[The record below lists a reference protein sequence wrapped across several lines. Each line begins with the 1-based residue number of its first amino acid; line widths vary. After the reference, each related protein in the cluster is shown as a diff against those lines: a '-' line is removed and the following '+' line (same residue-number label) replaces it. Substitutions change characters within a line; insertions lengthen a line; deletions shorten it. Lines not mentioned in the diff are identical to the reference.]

1 MKKLISVFVL
11 AVMAASVLLAVA
23 GCSENSGMQ
32 QNSDSSALLAE
43 IEDLKDRVEDLENK
57 NNVFWTDKAEYSET
71 ETMTVYFKDTA
82 VFKIRLNFDTS
93 HGFAVRMSSEY
104 FNYFAY
110 VTSLVSDINAVSVLG
125 TSYITCET
133 ASCLSNPNDSVTVCY
148 KGKETSANGNFRIQ
162 EGMQNAASYD
172 FVICV
177 PGTAFELARFVNV
190 GVYKTA

>member
-1 MKKLISVFVL
+1 MKKAVI
-11 AVMAASVLLAVA
+11 AVMVVIMTLTAAFMVS
-23 GCSENSGMQ
+23 GCTDEAMQ
-32 QNSDSSALLAE
+32 IQIDSLM
-43 IEDLKDRVEDLENK
+43 DRVEDLENK
-57 NNVFWTDKAEYSET
+57 NNVFWTDKTEYAET
-71 ETMTVYFKDTA
+71 ETMTV
-82 VFKIRLNFDTS
+82 RLNFNTI
-93 HGFAVRMSSEY
+93 FNTAFEMNNLY

-177 PGTAFELARFVNV
+177 PGTAFELARFADVTV
-190 GVYKTA
+190 ET

>member
-1 MKKLISVFVL
+1 MKKAVI
-11 AVMAASVLLAVA
+11 AVMVVIMTLTAAFMVS
-23 GCSENSGMQ
+23 GCTDEAMQ
-32 QNSDSSALLAE
+32 TQIDSLM
-43 IEDLKDRVEDLENK
+43 DRVEDLENK
-57 NNVFWTDKAEYSET
+57 NNVFWTDKTEYAET

-82 VFKIRLNFDTS
+82 IFKIRLNFNTI
-93 HGFAVRMSSEY
+93 FNTAFEMNNLY

-177 PGTAFELARFVNV
+177 PGTAFELARFADVT
-190 GVYKTA
+190 VYKDLS